1 MNEQTKKKK
10 KNPCSIL
17 SGNQILM
24 SYMNMH
30 VWYVQESDPFKLE
43 KQLNAGQI
51 EEVILQVSTYCL

>member
-1 MNEQTKKKK
+1 M
-10 KNPCSIL
+10 L
-17 SGNQILM
+17 
-24 SYMNMH
+24 